1 MVMDK
6 LDIFTLDSKKEQ
18 DFVQF
23 HSRITVKFYLAGI
36 LISLCCGIAFV
47 LWGFI
52 PAIVIGGLMGSL
64 IMINHPFLV
73 FCIFTFLVGFE
84 ALEAIQ
90 TSNIYSI
97 TGIKIAGLV
106 LLISVLPK
114 LVIKPIKVK
123 LGIETYAIG
132 VFFLFCLAS
141 YFNSVNIVASISG
154 TLTYVQL
161 FILWFAVRIVIDKK
175 ARIKTI
181 AQIMTTVLAI
191 SAMAGVWQY
200 FTESDVRISG
210 ISQNAA
216 ILSSDLF
223 VGMWFGLA
231 LLGMSGS
238 RFKHFIYTIL
248 IIIVTLGILFS
259 LSRAAYIAFIPSILT
274 GGIYYGKPGLTIG
287 LLILFLIVIIVFAPF
302 TIERLKQTSL
312 TTDASTKGHM
322 NSLEAGLEILGDYPF
337 LGVGI
342 GNYAEH
348 YLRYTNDV
356 RRLPRTPHNSY
367 LAIGSEIGIFGLI
380 AFIILHIAA
389 FYSLWKTSKMQR
401 MLRDRNGLLLTCA
414 IAGSL
419 AAISIIGMFHTL
431 QISKFL
437 WILLGLAGKMPEI
450 IKTESLT

>member
-1 MVMDK
+1 MNK
-6 LDIFTLDSKKEQ
+6 FDIFTLDSKSAQE
-18 DFVQF
+18 FVRF
-23 HSRITVKFYLAGI
+23 HSRKTAKFYLAGI
-36 LISLCCGIAFV
+36 LISLCCGMTFA
-47 LWGFI
+47 LKGFL
-52 PAIVIGGLMGSL
+52 PAIIIGGLMGSL
-64 IMINHPFLV
+64 ILINNPFLV
-73 FCIFTFLVGFE
+73 FCIFISLIGFE
-84 ALEAIQ
+84 ALQAIRP
-90 TSNIYSI
+90 SDIYSI

-106 LLISVLPK
+106 LFLSILPRV
-114 LVIKPIKVK
+114 VIRPIKVK

-141 YFNSVNIVASISG
+141 FFNSVNIVASLSG
-154 TLTYVQL
+154 TLTFIQL
-161 FILWFAVRIVIDKK
+161 FILWFSVRMVIDKK
-175 ARIKTI
+175 EKIRTV
-181 AQIMTTVLAI
+181 AQIIAAVLAV
-191 SAMAGVWQY
+191 SAVVGIWQY
-200 FTESDVRISG
+200 FIESESRISG

-223 VGMWFGLA
+223 VGFWFGLA

-238 RFKHFIYTIL
+238 RFKQFIYTNLL
-248 IIIVTLGILFS
+248 IIITLGLLFS

-287 LLILFLIVIIVFAPF
+287 LLILFLIVILVFAPF
-302 TIERLKQTSL
+302 TIERLKETSV
-312 TTDASTKGHM
+312 TTDASTRGHM

-342 GNYAEH
+342 GNYSEH

-380 AFIILHIAA
+380 AFVILHISA
-389 FYSLWKTSKMQR
+389 FHSLWKASKKQR
-401 MLRDRNGLLLTCA
+401 RLRDRKGLLFTCA

-419 AAISIIGMFHTL
+419 AAFCVIGMFHTL

-450 IKTESLT
+450 IETESIT

>member
-1 MVMDK
+1 MNK
-6 LDIFTLDSKKEQ
+6 YDIFTLDSKKEQ

-23 HSRITVKFYLAGI
+23 HSRKTVKFYLAGI
-36 LISLCCGIAFV
+36 FISMCCGTAFA
-47 LWGFI
+47 LMGFM
-52 PAIVIGGLMGSL
+52 PAIIIGGLMGSL
-64 IMINHPFLV
+64 ILINHPFLV
-73 FCIFTFLVGFE
+73 FSIFISLVGFE
-84 ALEAIQ
+84 ALQAIRP
-90 TSNIYSI
+90 SDIYSI
-97 TGIKIAGLV
+97 TGIKIAGFV
-106 LLISVLPK
+106 LLLSILPK
-114 LVIKPIKVK
+114 IVIRPIKVK

-141 YFNSVNIVASISG
+141 FFNSVNIMASLSG
-154 TLTYVQL
+154 TLTFIQL
-161 FILWFAVRIVIDKK
+161 FILWFAVRMVIDKK
-175 ARIKTI
+175 EKIKII
-181 AQIMTTVLAI
+181 AHIIVAVLAV
-191 SAMAGVWQY
+191 SALVGIWQH
-200 FTESDVRISG
+200 FMEADSRISG

-223 VGMWFGLA
+223 VGLWFGLA
-231 LLGMSGS
+231 LLGISGS
-238 RFKHFIYTIL
+238 RLKQFVYTIFV
-248 IIIVTLGILFS
+248 IIITLGLLFS
-259 LSRAAYIAFIPSILT
+259 LSRAAYIAFIPAILA
-274 GGIYYGKPGLTIG
+274 GGIYYGKPGRTIG
-287 LLILFLIVIIVFAPF
+287 LLILFLIVIFIFAPF
-302 TIERLKQTSL
+302 TIERLKETSL

-380 AFIILHIAA
+380 AFIILHISAY
-389 FYSLWKTSKMQR
+389 YSLWKTSKKQR
-401 MLRDRNGLLLTCA
+401 ALRDRKGLLFTCA

-419 AAISIIGMFHTL
+419 TAFCIIGMFHTL

-450 IKTESLT
+450 IETESVT

>member
-1 MVMDK
+1 MNKFDV
-6 LDIFTLDSKKEQ
+6 FSLDSKKEHNFIQ
-18 DFVQF
+18 Y
-23 HSRITVKFYLAGI
+23 HSRITAKFYLAGI
-36 LISLCCGIAFV
+36 LISLCCGFAFAMK
-47 LWGFI
+47 GFM
-52 PAIVIGGLMGSL
+52 PAIIIGGLMGSL

-73 FCIFTFLVGFE
+73 FCIFISLVGFE
-84 ALEAIQ
+84 ALQAIHP
-90 TSNIYSI
+90 SDIYSI

-106 LLISVLPK
+106 LFLSILPK
-114 LVIKPIKVK
+114 VVLRPIKVK

-141 YFNSVNIVASISG
+141 YFNSVNIVASLSG
-154 TLTYVQL
+154 TLTFVQL
-161 FILWFAVRIVIDKK
+161 IILWFAVRMVIDNKK
-175 ARIKTI
+175 KIKTI
-181 AQIMTTVLAI
+181 AQIMTSVLAI
-191 SAMAGVWQY
+191 SALVGVWQY
-200 FTESDVRISG
+200 FTESDARISG

-238 RFKHFIYTIL
+238 RFKHFIYTI
-248 IIIVTLGILFS
+248 IIIITILGLLFS

-287 LLILFLIVIIVFAPF
+287 LLILFLIVIVVFAPF
-302 TIERLKQTSL
+302 TIERLKETSL

-380 AFIILHIAA
+380 AFVILHISA
-389 FYSLWKTSKMQR
+389 FYSLWKSSKKQR
-401 MLRDRNGLLLTCA
+401 MMRDRNGLLLTCA

-419 AAISIIGMFHTL
+419 AAICIIGMFHTL

-437 WILLGLAGKMPEI
+437 WIMLGLAGKMPEI
-450 IKTESLT
+450 IKTESVT